1 MLNNRNFFLVAFSW
15 TVAIVIL
22 SLISV
27 QNINN
32 PIQIPYKDKIVHFIF
47 YYFFVLFWS
56 FWLTTSRV
64 TKPIWIILVIG
75 IFFGIAIEFCQGYFT
90 SNRSMELLDIVANS
104 VGAFFGFITATKC
117 IKIIKS
123 RF

>member
-1 MLNNRNFFLVAFSW
+1 VLNNRNFFLVAFSW
-15 TVAIVIL
+15 TVAIIIL

-27 QNINN
+27 HNIND

-75 IFFGIAIEFCQGYFT
+75 IFFGITIEFFQGYCT
-90 SNRSMELLDIVANS
+90 TNRSMELLDIIANS

-117 IKIIKS
+117 IKKIKS

>member
-1 MLNNRNFFLVAFSW
+1 VLNNRNFFLVAFTW
-15 TVAIVIL
+15 TIAITIL

-27 QNINN
+27 NTINN

-56 FWLTTSRV
+56 LWLSTSQIS
-64 TKPIWIILVIG
+64 KPIWTILVIG

-117 IKIIKS
+117 IEIIKS